1 MARLIMILTA
11 TLLVASVV
19 EAQGEA
25 AVGTVEGAAEAGAAE
40 AGAAEALEAAAVERA
55 ALEKEAAAIEERM
68 AEEEAAEEETT
79 EEQPAEE
86 EGDPDCLTKVYC
98 KVVKGMLWIE
108 GTVGPAKFN
117 ATKFVTIN
125 LLEDFGGDL
134 SPKVIV
140 KGPEYGAAI
149 GAQFKVFSIGARF
162 KYAKFDPFDLLTA
175 GVDFGF
181 LVKRV
186 PFVAPYARFGLY
198 YNTTRGGTVI
208 PLLDQLLED
217 PKTNGG
223 GFSIG
228 AGVRVPVIKWI
239 SVAIGFDY
247 TFIGLYVKGYDPINA
262 EDFSNG
268 TIGGEISGTFALTIH
283 PI

>member
-1 MARLIMILTA
+1 MARLIMVLTTA
-11 TLLVASVV
+11 LLVASTV
-19 EAQGEA
+19 EAQEEA
-25 AVGTVEGAAEAGAAE
+25 EVGTVEGASSDDVATTETSITYE
-40 AGAAEALEAAAVERA
+40 D
-55 ALEKEAAAIEERM
+55 
-68 AEEEAAEEETT
+68 AEEKRTAPED
-79 EEQPAEE
+79 

-108 GTVGPAKFN
+108 GTFGPAKFN
-117 ATKFVTIN
+117 ATKFRTLN
-125 LLEDFGGDL
+125 LLEDFGGNL

-140 KGPEYGAAI
+140 RGPEYGAAI

-175 GVDFGF
+175 GIDMGF

-186 PFVAPYARFGLY
+186 PFVHPYARLGLY

-208 PLLDQLLED
+208 PVLDQLLED

-223 GFSIG
+223 GASIG
-228 AGVRVPVIKWI
+228 AGVRVPVIKWL
-239 SVAIGFDY
+239 SVAVGFDY
-247 TFIGLYVKGYDPINA
+247 TFIGLYVKGFDTLNN
-262 EDFSNG
+262 EDYSNG
-268 TIGGEISGTFALTIH
+268 TIGGEISGTFALTVH